1 MLLCFSYFFF
11 PSVKCV
17 MHKDICFAMLEVSLF
32 WAFDSKVGII
42 IDCHLKANAQEVY
55 WLEKIGRVIRTS
67 RHFLCCSH
75 SLNVVIKDWKFIG
88 IVWLFLVLRLQ
99 TVDYYWLSQRKEKTM
114 ANQNKINY
122 HMSHWVIEA
131 KPGKVRQ
138 PRVSIILHLIG

>member
-1 MLLCFSYFFF
+1 MFLLLFFSLAWNALCIRIYALQCWKFHFFELLIARWELLLTAIWKRTRKKF
-11 PSVKCV
+11 IGWK
-17 MHKDICFAMLEVSLF
+17 
-32 WAFDSKVGII
+32 
-42 IDCHLKANAQEVY
+42 N
-55 WLEKIGRVIRTS
+55 WLRVIRTS

-75 SLNVVIKDWKFIG
+75 SLNVVIKDWKFIE

-122 HMSHWVIEA
+122 RMSHWVIEA
-131 KPGKVRQ
+131 KPVKVRQ